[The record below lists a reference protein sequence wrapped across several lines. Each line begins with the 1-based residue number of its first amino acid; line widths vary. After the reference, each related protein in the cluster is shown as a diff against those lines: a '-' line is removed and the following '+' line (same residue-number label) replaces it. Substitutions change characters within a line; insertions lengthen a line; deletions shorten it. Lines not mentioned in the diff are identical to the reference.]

1 MDNKS
6 ILLTA
11 NALISQ
17 GNYEGFLDYC
27 TNDTQ
32 WNFIGEQIL
41 SGKEAVRN
49 YMKNAYKEPP
59 QFELETT
66 ISEQDYVTAIGKIT
80 MKDEN
85 GKPTDYS
92 YCDVWQFR
100 NGKMAASGHS
110 SLNFKWFARLLRACR
125 YPG

>member
-100 NGKMAASGHS
+100 NGKMAS
-110 SLNFKWFARLLRACR
+110 LRAFVIKL
-125 YPG
+125 